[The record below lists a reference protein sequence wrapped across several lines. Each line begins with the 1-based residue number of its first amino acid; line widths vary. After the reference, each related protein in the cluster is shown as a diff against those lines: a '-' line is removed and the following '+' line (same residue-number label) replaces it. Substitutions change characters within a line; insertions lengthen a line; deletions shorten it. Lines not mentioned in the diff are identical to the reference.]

1 MSKHKSKKKNDFNS
15 ISNLKS
21 ILIAVNRSM
30 EIEGCKPSK
39 NRKVIKQA
47 KAFAFE
53 K

>member
-1 MSKHKSKKKNDFNS
+1 MSKNKAKKRNQFNS
-15 ISNLKS
+15 ISNLKN

-47 KAFAFE
+47 KAFAFD

>member
-1 MSKHKSKKKNDFNS
+1 MIKHKSKKQNKLTSITELKN
-15 ISNLKS
+15 
-21 ILIAVNRSM
+21 ILIAVNRSL
-30 EIEGCKPSK
+30 EIEGCKPTK